1 MLWTEVLMV
10 LRGLRNSKKRLNQVL
25 LSGIKR
31 PLIAVG
37 QAKIACEDMRM
48 TRAGLRKE
56 ADRGNL
62 IAYVKSY

>member
-10 LRGLRNSKKRLNQVL
+10 LRGLRNSKKRLDQVL

-31 PLIAVG
+31 PLIAIG
-37 QAKIACEDMRM
+37 QAKSACEDMRM
-48 TRAGLRKE
+48 IRVGLRKW

-62 IAYVKSY
+62 IAYGKSY

>member
-31 PLIAVG
+31 PLIVIG
-37 QAKIACEDMRM
+37 QAKIACEDMRIIL
-48 TRAGLRKE
+48 AGLRKW

-62 IAYVKSY
+62 IVYVKSY